1 MNDVKAN
8 LKQPVPDESKVL
20 EDIPGGE
27 TNLLPISVLDEDLQ
41 ITFELWPNSNPSPG
55 SPEKLQLYWNSA
67 VVKERT
73 YDTPI
78 NDWDLVIFLPS
89 GRLING
95 VHTLHYDVSSPTT
108 GLSTSDPTTL
118 TVDQIPPVFASNN
131 AMQLP
136 EDLPALDGVPTITKA
151 YLDGHPA
158 GVPVGIP
165 GWPTPKPGD
174 QVLGFIE
181 WEEDTEGQYPFQT
194 LTLTQ
199 DTIGA
204 PAVLTLTADVLE
216 TNNNSTRYL
225 SYRLKDRAGNMTAG
239 YSRKTKIRVDVSEAA
254 RNLPAVTVVPFLT
267 A

>member
-1 MNDVKAN
+1 MNDVKEN
-8 LKQPVPDESKVL
+8 LERPVPDQNKVL

-27 TNLLPISVLDEDLQ
+27 TNLLPISELGEDLR
-41 ITFELWPNSNPSPG
+41 ITFELWPNSDPLPG
-55 SPEKLQLYWNSA
+55 STEKLQLYWNE
-67 VVKERT
+67 VVVEERT
-73 YDTPI
+73 YNTPI
-78 NDWDLVIFLPS
+78 NDWDLEIFLPS
-89 GRLING
+89 ERLLNG
-95 VHTLHYDVSSPTT
+95 VHTLRYDVYSEPT
-108 GLSTSDPTTL
+108 GSSTSNPTTL
-118 TVDQIPPVFASNN
+118 TIDLIPPAFASNN

-151 YLDGHPA
+151 YLDRHPA

-165 GWPTPKPGD
+165 RWPTPKPGD

-199 DTIGA
+199 ETIGTA
-204 PAVLTLTADVLE
+204 AKLTLTAEVLE

-239 YSRKTKIRVDVSEAA
+239 YSRRTKIGVAVSDAA
-254 RNLPAVTVVPFLT
+254 RHLPAVTVVPFLT